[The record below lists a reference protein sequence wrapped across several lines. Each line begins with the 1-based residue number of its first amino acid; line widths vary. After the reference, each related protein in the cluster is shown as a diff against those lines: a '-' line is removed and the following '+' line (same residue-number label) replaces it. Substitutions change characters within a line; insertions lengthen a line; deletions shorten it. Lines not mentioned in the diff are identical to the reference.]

1 MLTKDRLER
10 LVLDVLEQSSS
21 FCMDNEQERN
31 ALADVLTVEVMG
43 RFDLTEKPEDE
54 VHHVLSTVR

>member
-1 MLTKDRLER
+1 MQTKDRLER
-10 LVLDVLEQSSS
+10 LVLDVLEESSS

-43 RFDLTEKPEDE
+43 RFELKEKPVEE
-54 VHHVLSTVR
+54 VHNVLSRVR